1 MGRTTLKPSTL
12 ALMSRLA
19 ELTDTD
25 VLMATMWLLAMIG
38 AVAVLVRLLV
48 FLAHEFR
55 VDLREYRAAAQRRRL
70 TQR

>member
-1 MGRTTLKPSTL
+1 MKPSTL

-19 ELTDTD
+19 ELSDTD
-25 VLMATMWLLAMIG
+25 VLIATMWLLAMIA

-55 VDLREYRAAAQRRRL
+55 VDLREYRAAAQRRRR